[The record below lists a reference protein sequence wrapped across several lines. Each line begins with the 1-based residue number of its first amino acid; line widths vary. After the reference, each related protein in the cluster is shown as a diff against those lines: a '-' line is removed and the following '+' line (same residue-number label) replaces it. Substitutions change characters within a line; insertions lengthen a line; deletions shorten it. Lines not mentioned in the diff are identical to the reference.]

1 MGKGLAALL
10 CAVAAVSAAP
20 ASAKKTTENYTSV
33 TVFGDSLVDAGNFL
47 IDSGGT
53 RPNPAL
59 GYFPGR
65 WTNGYD
71 YTDLISLSLF
81 GTPTLASQAG
91 GSNYA
96 YGGARSLNTS
106 VFPPHLD
113 EQFGRYTARVTA
125 GTASNDPNGL
135 YVLNFGA
142 NDLFNVAATANDP
155 AFGYNGDQQAVI
167 RDAAINYAQL
177 VKDLNDAGVRNILIT
192 TFPLAS
198 ALSTYGTEQL
208 NLALDNLALDADTTV
223 FRFDYV
229 AAFTKIQT
237 NPGLYGIAPFT
248 QTGSCLSGGA
258 AAVANGCV
266 GYFTFD
272 GTHPVAA
279 VHRALYAEM
288 NSQFA
293 LTNDVPEPAT
303 WGLMILGFA
312 VVGAAARRT
321 RVRYRL
327 A

>member
-1 MGKGLAALL
+1 MKKGIAALL
-10 CAVAAVSAAP
+10 CAATIVTTSP
-20 ASAKKTTENYTSV
+20 AWAKKTTDSYTSL

-47 IDSGGT
+47 IDSSGT

-91 GSNYA
+91 GANYA

-106 VFPPHLD
+106 PFPPHLD
-113 EQFGRYTARVTA
+113 EQYGRYTARVAA

-155 AFGYNGDQQAVI
+155 TYGYNGNQQAVI

-192 TFPLAS
+192 SFPLGT
-198 ALSTYGTEQL
+198 ALATYGTQQL
-208 NLALDNLALDADTTV
+208 YQALDGLSLNADTTV

-229 AAFTKIQT
+229 AAFTRIQT
-237 NPGLYGIAPFT
+237 NPGLYGIDPFT
-248 QTGSCLSGGA
+248 QAGSCQSGGRA
-258 AAVANGCV
+258 AIDNGCR
-266 GYFTFD
+266 GYFSFD

-279 VHRALYAEM
+279 VQRALYAEM

-293 LTNDVPEPAT
+293 LTSDVPEPAT
-303 WGLMILGFA
+303 WGMMILGFA
-312 VVGAAARRT
+312 VVGAASRRT
-321 RVRYRL
+321 RVRYR
-327 A
+327 AA